1 MIPDLT
7 VIWVIFFVLLS
18 AFIMD
23 RLILKPILRV
33 IDERETAVKSAR
45 ELAERGAAEAQA
57 AVAEYEARTSA
68 ARTEIYRQMDETRR
82 QALERRTALLAET
95 RRQAEAEIAA
105 ATGRVRQ
112 QADTARAQIDR
123 DAAVLAG
130 SIVERVLGRKA
141 S

>member
-68 ARTEIYRQMDETRR
+68 ARAELYRQMDETRR
-82 QALERRTALLAET
+82 QALERRTALLGET
-95 RRQAEAEIAA
+95 RRHAEAQITE

-112 QADTARAQIDR
+112 QADTARAQLER